1 VLVPNPD
8 GHLHAGMP
16 ITGTVA
22 LPPVSGIEI
31 PVTAFVDDTHVNV
44 YLVEN
49 GVLKSTTVRDV
60 KDDGTHAI
68 VTGLTAGQTI
78 VSDVNSVDVGN
89 GDRISTGGGASPAPG
104 ASGAGH
110 KHK

>member
-1 VLVPNPD
+1 
-8 GHLHAGMP
+8 
-16 ITGTVA
+16 
-22 LPPVSGIEI
+22 
-31 PVTAFVDDTHVNV
+31 VNV

-89 GDRISTGGGASPAPG
+89 GDASVRAAEPLPPRRVG
-104 ASGAGH
+104 CRH
-110 KHK
+110 KHNKCG